1 MNDRSKTSTTP
12 ASIGDAPRASAGF
25 VDDIAQPCAI
35 SQLMSAREV
44 ISALKPLDPVAQVLS
59 LHDALVQGVA
69 RDAAEVEVLASALL
83 ERALELAPAPP
94 TPSGSSPNTRSSA
107 GISREAG
114 PEADP
119 GVARNQQP
127 QKTAAHRR
135 SRQEELAFLRD
146 KYGLAEAHTGE
157 SFARIWKSSTQSV
170 TKFAHAAI
178 GALGVLG
185 GTSPASKKQAKNL
198 AREALVGS
206 WTLLPASVRDAAV
219 SAPGLALDEA
229 CHRLLVMPVDGNGLH
244 HRGACAWM
252 VERCETKH
260 LSLVVS
266 MLASSVPKVRVA
278 AERAI
283 FAFCAGFASRRWP
296 EWMMLALQG
305 ASEDESS
312 FGVLPGPD
320 WVGWEVV
327 SASRTAKHVSAISD
341 VGGAIADALASFD
354 RHHSR
359 AVLLSAIAWLDPFM
373 RNSARAQASAKSA
386 QSVSSSDPWRVLVDD
401 GHPAQSSLAGA
412 LRTSRWPLARLRA
425 LQWLGL
431 GVSSRVGRACAARLS
446 MANSPQDH
454 EALLAVAHL
463 TVRPARAR
471 ALRKVVVRGARSG
484 SRVNGAGSG
493 AGSGALRVGA
503 TMSQDT
509 VDRLTSQARRMLPL
523 WQTKIGVDAPRR
535 EKDLSVLLAD
545 ASPEVRLGLCR
556 NCTSSL
562 RDDLLFDG
570 DARVAHSALLS
581 LAEDIQTAG
590 RREVRWD
597 AADKNVRTLQ
607 LLQKS
612 AIERVRLASSREIAG
627 AGSAFDN
634 TAAGRQCALRW
645 LAEERETCIVS
656 LRERLSIGAG
666 GAGPHAGE
674 ALRLVRLLRVA
685 PEVEEQLLRLALL
698 TQPERS
704 RIAAGAVS
712 LLADVRS
719 EPSRRVLESTLAHPD
734 ARVRANTVE
743 SLSRQHVSSVGGIAS
758 VMIEAKHDKHHRVRA
773 NAVRAGLM
781 LAISGA
787 DAGSS
792 HAAGVNDAHVREPK
806 TSQGVPEAWHDD
818 LTSLLT
824 HDSVMHRLAG
834 VWLATRTL
842 PMLYDR
848 VDRTDW
854 AEASQRIAEMADFDA
869 DMRVR
874 GRAAACASLA
884 IGATKCQW
892 RGSV

>member
-25 VDDIAQPCAI
+25 VDDIAQPGAI
-35 SQLMSAREV
+35 SQRMSAREV

-83 ERALELAPAPP
+83 ERALELAPALP
-94 TPSGSSPNTRSSA
+94 TPSGPSPNTRSSA
-107 GISREAG
+107 GISHEAG

-119 GVARNQQP
+119 GVGRNQQP
-127 QKTAAHRR
+127 QRTAAHRR

-157 SFARIWKSSTQSV
+157 SFARIWKSSAQSV
-170 TKFAHAAI
+170 IKFAHAAL
-178 GALGVLG
+178 GALG

-266 MLASSVPKVRVA
+266 MLGSSVPKVRAV
-278 AERAI
+278 AERTM

-296 EWMMLALQG
+296 EWMTLALQG

-312 FGVLPGPD
+312 IGVLPGPD

-327 SASRTAKHVSAISD
+327 SASRTARHAAAISD
-341 VGGAIADALASFD
+341 VSGAIADALASFD
-354 RHHSR
+354 RHNSR

-373 RNSARAQASAKSA
+373 RNSARAQASVKSA

-431 GVSSRVGRACAARLS
+431 HVSSRVGRACAARLS

-484 SRVNGAGSG
+484 SRVGGAGS
-493 AGSGALRVGA
+493 AGGA
-503 TMSQDT
+503 TISQDT

-545 ASPEVRLGLCR
+545 ASPEVRLCLCR
-556 NCTSSL
+556 NGTSSL

-570 DARVAHSALLS
+570 DVRVAHSAILS

-597 AADKNVRTLQ
+597 AADKNVRALQ

-612 AIERVRLASSREIAG
+612 AMERVRLASAREIAG

-634 TAAGRQCALRW
+634 TAAGRLCALRW

-666 GAGPHAGE
+666 GAGANAAE

-685 PEVEEQLLRLALL
+685 SEVEEQLLRLALL
-698 TQPERS
+698 TQPEQS

-719 EPSRRVLESTLAHPD
+719 EPSRRVLASTLAHPD

-743 SLSRQHVSSVGGIAS
+743 SLSRQHVSSLGAIAG

-781 LAISGA
+781 LAISSA
-787 DAGSS
+787 DASSSNAAGMKDARLRESKSS
-792 HAAGVNDAHVREPK
+792 HGI
-806 TSQGVPEAWHDD
+806 PEAWHDD
-818 LTSLLT
+818 LTALLT

-842 PMLYDR
+842 PMLYDK